1 MLITSK
7 HLQGACQEQIDLF
20 NETFPVGVEF
30 NKTNWDFSLAV
41 GLQVIWMERFL
52 DESVKEK
59 YKAAEISASKTY
71 FKAEISAY
79 KIYQE
84 ATESALKILYDEVAA
99 PAWKIFEEAIVP
111 ARKTYK
117 EAIASALFNALEQQF
132 NGVK

>member
-1 MLITSK
+1 MLITNK
-7 HLQGACQEQIDLF
+7 HLKGACQDQVELF
-20 NETFPVGVEF
+20 NKTFPVGVEF
-30 NKTNWDFSLAV
+30 NKTNWDLALAV
-41 GLQVIWMERFL
+41 GLQVTWMKRFL